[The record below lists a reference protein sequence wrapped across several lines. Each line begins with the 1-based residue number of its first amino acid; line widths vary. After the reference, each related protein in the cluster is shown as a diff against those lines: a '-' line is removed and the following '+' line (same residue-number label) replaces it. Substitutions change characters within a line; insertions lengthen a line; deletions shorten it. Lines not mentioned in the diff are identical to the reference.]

1 MRIISTFGRFRTYDT
16 PPSNPLVHNP
26 CPPTFKGSMATHYE
40 AIIVGSGIGGLSFA
54 LNLAKRGHA
63 VAIVTKKTRS
73 DSNTNWAQGG
83 IACVTDKTD
92 DFKSHVQDTLTAGDG
107 LCEIE
112 VVKHIIEAGPA
123 RIAELISWGV
133 EFENGADGRP
143 DLGRE
148 GGHSQRRILHARDM
162 TGRAIES
169 ALLRAVAAVPSVT
182 MLEHHL
188 AIDLITQAKLG
199 RCQVGAAD
207 DRVLGIHVLNTKA
220 GRVETLSASVVVL
233 ATGGMGQVYQFTTN
247 PDIATGDGIA
257 MAYRAGAEVRDM
269 EMVQFHPTALK
280 APDGGRALI
289 SEAVRGEGAILRDLS
304 LRPFM
309 KDFHPL
315 GDLAPRD
322 VVARAID
329 SVMKRDGAPH
339 VLLDAT
345 QVAKG
350 HLPERFPHI
359 YETCRKAGFDLTQEP
374 VPVVPA
380 AHYLCGGV
388 ATDLQGQTS
397 LAGLFAVGE
406 VACTGLHG
414 ANRLA
419 SNSLLEAVV
428 LAHDGALAA
437 DAEIAKV
444 KDVRTALP
452 VWIDGS
458 AGDPDERV
466 VLTHNWDELRR
477 TMWDYVGIVRSTK
490 RLQRARTRIG
500 TLADEVREYYWNFRI
515 EPRLLELRNLIQ
527 VAELIIDCALQRH
540 ESRGLHYTL
549 DYPAKLEFARH
560 TSVRRPQSRP

>member
-1 MRIISTFGRFRTYDT
+1 
-16 PPSNPLVHNP
+16 
-26 CPPTFKGSMATHYE
+26 MATYYD
-40 AIIVGSGIGGLSFA
+40 AIVVGSGIGGLSFA
-54 LNLAKRGHA
+54 LNLANRGLA

-73 DSNTNWAQGG
+73 ESNTNWAQGG

-92 DFKSHVQDTLTAGDG
+92 DFASHVQDTLMAGDG
-107 LCEIE
+107 LCEIN

-123 RIAELISWGV
+123 RVAELISWGV
-133 EFENGADGRP
+133 QFENGTDGQP

-148 GGHSQRRILHARDM
+148 GGHSKRRILHARDM

-169 ALLRAVAAVPSVT
+169 ALLRAVAQAPKVV
-182 MLEHHL
+182 MMEYHL
-188 AIDLITQAKLG
+188 VIDLITRAKNETTIAPG
-199 RCQVGAAD
+199 SRE
-207 DRVLGIHVLNTKA
+207 DRVLGLHVLNTRASK
-220 GRVETLSASVVVL
+220 VETLAAHTVIL
-233 ATGGMGQVYQFTTN
+233 ATGGIGQVYQFTTN
-247 PDIATGDGIA
+247 PDIATGDGVA
-257 MAYRAGAEVRDM
+257 MAYRAGAQIHDM

-280 APDGGRALI
+280 APDGSRALI
-289 SEAVRGEGAILRDLS
+289 SEAVRGEGAILKDINGRA
-304 LRPFM
+304 FM

-322 VVARAID
+322 IVARAID
-329 SVMKRDGAPH
+329 SVMKRDGSPH

-345 QVAKG
+345 QVALG

-374 VPVVPA
+374 IPVVPA

-388 ATDLQGQTS
+388 ATDLCGRTS
-397 LAGLFAVGE
+397 LPGLYAVGE

-428 LAHDGALAA
+428 LAHDGAHAVFE
-437 DAEIAKV
+437 EIAQ
-444 KDVRTALP
+444 RTQSAPPQLSE
-452 VWIDGS
+452 WIDGS

-466 VLTHNWDELRR
+466 VLIHNWDELRR

-490 RLQRARTRIG
+490 RLQRAQTRISM
-500 TLADEVREYYWNFRI
+500 LADEVREYYWNFRV

-527 VAELIIDCALQRH
+527 VAQLIIECALQRH

-549 DYPAKLEFARH
+549 DYPAKLPLAQH
-560 TSVRRPQSRP
+560 SSVQRRNPRP

>member
-1 MRIISTFGRFRTYDT
+1 
-16 PPSNPLVHNP
+16 
-26 CPPTFKGSMATHYE
+26 MATHYD
-40 AIIVGSGIGGLSFA
+40 AIVVGSGIGGLSFA
-54 LNLAKRGHA
+54 LNLAHRGHS
-63 VAIVTKKTRS
+63 VAIVTKKTS
-73 DSNTNWAQGG
+73 SESNTNWAQGG
-83 IACVTDKTD
+83 IACVTAQTD
-92 DFKSHVQDTLTAGDG
+92 NFASHVQDTLTAGDG
-107 LCEIE
+107 LCDLEA
-112 VVKHIIEAGPA
+112 VQHIIEAGPA
-123 RIAELISWGV
+123 RVAELIQWGV
-133 EFENGADGRP
+133 EFENGSDGRP

-169 ALLRAVAAVPSVT
+169 ALLRAIATEPKVKI
-182 MLEHHL
+182 LEHHL
-188 AIDLITQAKLG
+188 AIDLLTRGKLG
-199 RCQVGAAD
+199 RCPVGAPAD
-207 DRVLGIHVLNTKA
+207 CVYGLHVL
-220 GRVETLSASVVVL
+220 ETRSGQVITLAASTVIL

-289 SEAVRGEGAILRDLS
+289 SEAVRGEGAILRDLTG
-304 LRPFM
+304 RAFM
-309 KDFHPL
+309 NDFHPL
-315 GDLAPRD
+315 ADLAPRD
-322 VVARAID
+322 IVARAID

-350 HLPERFPHI
+350 HLAERFPHI
-359 YETCRKAGFDLTQEP
+359 FATCQKAGFNLVHEA

-406 VACTGLHG
+406 VASTGLHG

-428 LAHDGALAA
+428 LAHAGALAA
-437 DAEIAKV
+437 EKEIRQARCLEV
-444 KDVRTALP
+444 PLP
-452 VWIDGS
+452 AWVDGA

-490 RLQRARTRIG
+490 RLQRARSRISL
-500 TLADEVREYYWNFRI
+500 LADEVRDYYWNFRV

-527 VAELIIDCALQRH
+527 VAELIIECALQRQ

-549 DYPAKLEFARH
+549 DYPGKLATARH
-560 TSVRRPQSRP
+560 TSVRRPQSRV

>member
-1 MRIISTFGRFRTYDT
+1 
-16 PPSNPLVHNP
+16 
-26 CPPTFKGSMATHYE
+26 MATHFE

-54 LNLAKRGHA
+54 LNLAQRGHS
-63 VAIVTKKTRS
+63 VAIVTKKTS
-73 DSNTNWAQGG
+73 SESNTNWAQGG
-83 IACVTDKTD
+83 IACVTDKAD
-92 DFKSHVQDTLTAGDG
+92 DFQSHVKDTLTAGDG
-107 LCEIE
+107 LCDLAA
-112 VVKHIIEAGPA
+112 VKHIIESGPA
-123 RIAELISWGV
+123 RVAELIAWGV

-169 ALLRAVAAVPSVT
+169 ALLRAIARSPKVV
-182 MLEHHL
+182 MMEHHL
-188 AIDLITQAKLG
+188 AIDLITRAKMG
-199 RCQVGAAD
+199 ACQVGSPE
-207 DRVLGIHVLNTKA
+207 DRVLGLHVLNTKA
-220 GRVETLSASVVVL
+220 GRVDTLSAAVVVL
-233 ATGGMGQVYQFTTN
+233 ATGGTGQVYQFTTN

-304 LRPFM
+304 LRAFM

-322 VVARAID
+322 IVARAID
-329 SVMKRDGAPH
+329 SVMKRDGVPN
-339 VLLDAT
+339 VLLDAM

-359 YETCRKAGFDLTQEP
+359 YETCRKAGFDLTKEP

-388 ATDLQGQTS
+388 ATDLRGRTS
-397 LAGLFAVGE
+397 LPALFAVGE

-428 LAHDGALAA
+428 LAHDGAEAA
-437 DAEIAKV
+437 HDEIIRTGKPA
-444 KDVRTALP
+444 TALP
-452 VWIDGS
+452 AWIDGS

-500 TLADEVREYYWNFRI
+500 TLSDEVREYYWNFRV

-527 VAELIIDCALQRH
+527 VAELIIDCALQRR

-549 DYPAKLEFARH
+549 DYPGKLAEARH
-560 TSVRRPQSRP
+560 TSVRRPQGRP

>member
-1 MRIISTFGRFRTYDT
+1 
-16 PPSNPLVHNP
+16 
-26 CPPTFKGSMATHYE
+26 MATHFE

-54 LNLAKRGHA
+54 LNLARAGRS
-63 VAIVTKKTRS
+63 VAIVTKKTS
-73 DSNTNWAQGG
+73 SESNTNWAQGG
-83 IACVTDKTD
+83 IACVTDQTD
-92 DFKSHVQDTLTAGDG
+92 DFASHVQDTLTAGDG
-107 LCEIE
+107 LCDLAA
-112 VVKHIIEAGPA
+112 VRHIIEAGPA
-123 RIAELISWGV
+123 RVAELIAWGV

-148 GGHSQRRILHARDM
+148 GGHSRRRILHARDM

-169 ALLRAVAAVPSVT
+169 ALLRAVAASPRVT

-188 AIDLITQAKLG
+188 AIDLITRAKLG
-199 RCQVGAAD
+199 ACPVGTPE
-207 DRVLGIHVLNTKA
+207 DRVLGIHVLDTRA
-220 GRVETLSASVVVL
+220 ARVETLSAAVVVL

-289 SEAVRGEGAILRDLS
+289 SEAVRGEGAVLLDLS
-304 LRPFM
+304 RRAFM

-322 VVARAID
+322 IVARAID
-329 SVMKRDGAPH
+329 SVMKRDGVPH

-345 QVAKG
+345 QVASG

-359 YETCRKAGFDLTQEP
+359 YETCRKAGFDLAHEP

-388 ATDLQGQTS
+388 ATDLHGRTS
-397 LAGLFAVGE
+397 LPGLFAVGE
-406 VACTGLHG
+406 AAC

-428 LAHDGALAA
+428 LAHDGAAA
-437 DAEIAKV
+437 AEGEIA
-444 KDVRTALP
+444 RHPAPPAGLP
-452 VWIDGS
+452 AWIDGA

-500 TLADEVREYYWNFRI
+500 TLGDEIREYYWNFRV

-527 VAELIIDCALQRH
+527 VAELIIDCALQRR
-540 ESRGLHYTL
+540 ESRGLHFTL
-549 DYPAKLEFARH
+549 DYPAKQTEARH
-560 TSVRRPQSRP
+560 TSVRRPQGRP

>member
-1 MRIISTFGRFRTYDT
+1 
-16 PPSNPLVHNP
+16 
-26 CPPTFKGSMATHYE
+26 MATHYD
-40 AIIVGSGIGGLSFA
+40 AIVVGSGIGGLSFA
-54 LNLAKRGHA
+54 LNLAHRGHS
-63 VAIVTKKTRS
+63 VAIVTKKTS
-73 DSNTNWAQGG
+73 SESNTNWAQGG
-83 IACVTDKTD
+83 IACVTDQAD
-92 DFKSHVQDTLTAGDG
+92 NFASHVQDTLTAGDG
-107 LCEIE
+107 LCDLG
-112 VVKHIIEAGPA
+112 VVQHIIEAGPA
-123 RIAELISWGV
+123 RVAELIAWGV
-133 EFENGADGRP
+133 AFENGSDGRP

-169 ALLRAVAAVPSVT
+169 ALLRAIAGQPKVT

-188 AIDLITQAKLG
+188 AIDLLTKAKLG
-199 RCQVGAAD
+199 RCQVGSLD
-207 DRVLGIHVLNTKA
+207 DRVYGLHVLDTRS
-220 GRVETLSASVVVL
+220 GRVNTLAASAVIL

-289 SEAVRGEGAILRDLS
+289 SEAVRGEGAILRDLGG
-304 LRPFM
+304 RAFM

-315 GDLAPRD
+315 ADLAPRD

-350 HLPERFPHI
+350 HLAERFPHI
-359 YETCRKAGFDLTQEP
+359 FATCQKAGFNLAQEP

-428 LAHDGALAA
+428 LAHDGARAAEKDIHLAHRP
-437 DAEIAKV
+437 AEP
-444 KDVRTALP
+444 LP
-452 VWIDGS
+452 TWVDGA

-500 TLADEVREYYWNFRI
+500 TLADEVRDYYWNFRV

-527 VAELIIDCALQRH
+527 VADLIIDCALQRQ

-549 DYPAKLEFARH
+549 DYPQKLAVARH

>member
-1 MRIISTFGRFRTYDT
+1 
-16 PPSNPLVHNP
+16 
-26 CPPTFKGSMATHYE
+26 MATHFD
-40 AIIVGSGIGGLSFA
+40 AIVVGSGIGGLSFA
-54 LNLAKRGHA
+54 LNLANRGHS
-63 VAIVTKKTRS
+63 VAIVTKKTS
-73 DSNTNWAQGG
+73 SESNTNWAQGG
-83 IACVTDKTD
+83 IACVTDQTD
-92 DFKSHVQDTLTAGDG
+92 DFQSHVQDTLTAGDG
-107 LCEIE
+107 LCDLAA
-112 VVKHIIEAGPA
+112 VRHIIEAGPA
-123 RIAELISWGV
+123 RVAELIQWGV

-148 GGHSQRRILHARDM
+148 GGHSKRRILHARDM

-169 ALLRAVAAVPSVT
+169 ALLRAVASQPKVK

-188 AIDLITQAKLG
+188 AIDLLTNAKLG
-199 RCQVGAAD
+199 GCQVGSTD
-207 DRVLGIHVLNTKA
+207 DRVYGLHVLNTKA
-220 GRVETLSASVVVL
+220 GRVETLAAFTVIL

-247 PDIATGDGIA
+247 PAIATGDGIA

-280 APDGGRALI
+280 APDGSRALI

-304 LRPFM
+304 GRAFM

-322 VVARAID
+322 IVARAID
-329 SVMKRDGAPH
+329 SVMKRDGCPH

-345 QVAKG
+345 QVAPG

-359 YETCRKAGFDLTQEP
+359 YVTCRKAGFDLATQP
-374 VPVVPA
+374 IPVVPA

-388 ATDLQGQTS
+388 ATDLRGQTTIR
-397 LAGLFAVGE
+397 GLFAVGE

-437 DAEIAKV
+437 EVDIRQGHRPAG
-444 KDVRTALP
+444 ALP
-452 VWIDGS
+452 DWVDGS

-500 TLADEVREYYWNFRI
+500 TLADEVREYYWNFRV

-527 VAELIIDCALQRH
+527 VADLIIDCALQRH
-540 ESRGLHYTL
+540 ESRGLHFTL
-549 DYPAKLEFARH
+549 DYPSKLAEPRH

>member
-1 MRIISTFGRFRTYDT
+1 MLRKQ
-16 PPSNPLVHNP
+16 SNPLVHTLTNP
-26 CPPTFKGSMATHYE
+26 NFDSSMATHFD
-40 AIIVGSGIGGLSFA
+40 AIVVGSGIGGLSFA
-54 LNLAKRGHA
+54 LNLANRGHS
-63 VAIVTKKTRS
+63 VAIVTKKTS
-73 DSNTNWAQGG
+73 SESNTNWAQGG
-83 IACVTDKTD
+83 IACVTDPAD
-92 DFKSHVQDTLTAGDG
+92 DFQSHVQDTLTAGDG
-107 LCEIE
+107 LCDSE
-112 VVKHIIEAGPA
+112 VVRHIIEAGPA
-123 RIAELISWGV
+123 RVAELIAWGV
-133 EFENGADGRP
+133 EFENGTDGRP

-148 GGHSQRRILHARDM
+148 GGHSKRRILHARDM

-169 ALLRAVAAVPSVT
+169 ALLRAIARQPKVK
-182 MLEHHL
+182 MFEHHL
-188 AIDLITQAKLG
+188 AVDLLTHAKLG
-199 RCQVGAAD
+199 GCQVGSVE
-207 DRVLGIHVLNTKA
+207 DRVYGLHVLNTQA
-220 GRVETLSASVVVL
+220 GRVETLAAYTVIL

-280 APDGGRALI
+280 APDGSRALI
-289 SEAVRGEGAILRDLS
+289 SEAVRGEGAILRDLGG
-304 LRPFM
+304 RAFM

-322 VVARAID
+322 IVARAID
-329 SVMKRDGAPH
+329 LVMKRDGSPH

-345 QVAKG
+345 QVAPG

-359 YETCRKAGFDLTQEP
+359 YETCRKAGFDLATQP
-374 VPVVPA
+374 IPVVPA
-380 AHYLCGGV
+380 AHHLCGGV
-388 ATDLQGQTS
+388 ATDLHGQTTIR
-397 LAGLFAVGE
+397 GLFAVGE

-437 DAEIAKV
+437 EADIRQAH
-444 KDVRTALP
+444 RPALTLP
-452 VWIDGS
+452 AWVDGS

-500 TLADEVREYYWNFRI
+500 TLADEVREYYWNFRV

-527 VAELIIDCALQRH
+527 VADLIIDCALQRH
-540 ESRGLHYTL
+540 ESRGLHFTL
-549 DYPAKLEFARH
+549 DYPGKLPAARH

>member
-1 MRIISTFGRFRTYDT
+1 
-16 PPSNPLVHNP
+16 
-26 CPPTFKGSMATHYE
+26 MATHYE

-63 VAIVTKKTRS
+63 VAIVTKKTS
-73 DSNTNWAQGG
+73 SESNTNWAQGG

-92 DFKSHVQDTLTAGDG
+92 DFKSHVQDTLDAGDG
-107 LCEIE
+107 LCDLAA
-112 VVKHIIEAGPA
+112 VTHIIESGPE
-123 RIAELISWGV
+123 RVAELISWGV
-133 EFENGADGRP
+133 EFENGADGHP

-148 GGHSQRRILHARDM
+148 GGHSRRRILHARDM

-169 ALLRAVAAVPSVT
+169 ALLRAVGALANVT
-182 MLEHHL
+182 TLEHHL
-188 AIDLITQAKLG
+188 AIDLITRAKLG
-199 RCQVGAAD
+199 QCQVGAPE
-207 DRVLGIHVLNTKA
+207 DRVLGLHVLNTKA

-309 KDFHPL
+309 NDFHPL
-315 GDLAPRD
+315 ADLAPRD
-322 VVARAID
+322 IVARAID

-350 HLPERFPHI
+350 HLSERFPHI
-359 YETCRKAGFDLTQEP
+359 YETCRKAGFDLATEP

-388 ATDLQGQTS
+388 ATDLRGQTS
-397 LAGLFAVGE
+397 LPGLFAVGE

-437 DAEIAKV
+437 DLEIG
-444 KDVRTALP
+444 RTPKPTTTLP
-452 VWIDGS
+452 AWIDGS

-500 TLADEVREYYWNFRI
+500 MLADEVREYYWNFRV

-540 ESRGLHYTL
+540 ESRGLHFTL
-549 DYPAKLEFARH
+549 DYPKKLSVARH

>member
-1 MRIISTFGRFRTYDT
+1 
-16 PPSNPLVHNP
+16 
-26 CPPTFKGSMATHYE
+26 MATHYD
-40 AIIVGSGIGGLSFA
+40 AIVVGSGIGGLSFA
-54 LNLAKRGHA
+54 LNLARRGRS
-63 VAIVTKKTRS
+63 VAIVTKKTS
-73 DSNTNWAQGG
+73 SESNTNWAQGG
-83 IACVTDKTD
+83 IACVTDQTD
-92 DFKSHVQDTLTAGDG
+92 DFASHVQDTLTAGDG
-107 LCEIE
+107 LCDLGA
-112 VVKHIIEAGPA
+112 VQHIIEGGPA
-123 RIAELISWGV
+123 RVAELIAWGV
-133 EFENGADGRP
+133 RFENGTDGRP

-148 GGHSQRRILHARDM
+148 GGHSKRRILHARDM

-169 ALLRAVAAVPSVT
+169 ALLRAIAETPTVR
-182 MLEHHL
+182 MFEHHL
-188 AIDLITQAKLG
+188 GIDLLTASKLDPRVSLG
-199 RCQVGAAD
+199 GPQ
-207 DRVLGIHVLNTKA
+207 DRTLGLHVLDIK
-220 GRVETLSASVVVL
+220 GGKVETLSASVVIL
-233 ATGGMGQVYQFTTN
+233 ATGGVGQVYQFTTN

-257 MAYRAGAEVRDM
+257 MAYRAGAEIRDM

-280 APDGGRALI
+280 SPDGSRALI

-304 LRPFM
+304 GRAFM

-315 GDLAPRD
+315 ADLAPRD
-322 VVARAID
+322 IVARAID

-345 QVAKG
+345 QVAPG
-350 HLPERFPHI
+350 HLSERFPHI
-359 YETCRKAGFDLTQEP
+359 FATCQKAGFDLSREA

-388 ATDLQGQTS
+388 ATDLSGRTS
-397 LAGLFAVGE
+397 LRGLYAVGE

-437 DAEIAKV
+437 ELEIGAAPTA
-444 KDVRTALP
+444 RPALP
-452 VWIDGS
+452 AWIDGA

-500 TLADEVREYYWNFRI
+500 TLADEVREYYWNFKV

-527 VAELIIDCALQRH
+527 VAELVIECALQRH
-540 ESRGLHYTL
+540 ESRGLHFTL
-549 DYPAKLEFARH
+549 DYPFKLAEARH
-560 TSVRRPQSRP
+560 SSVRRSPSQA

>member
-1 MRIISTFGRFRTYDT
+1 MSERHD
-16 PPSNPLVHNP
+16 
-26 CPPTFKGSMATHYE
+26 
-40 AIIVGSGIGGLSFA
+40 AIVVGSGIGGLSFA
-54 LNLAKRGHA
+54 LSLARMGMSIA
-63 VAIVTKKTRS
+63 VITKKTGS
-73 DSNTNWAQGG
+73 ESNTNWAQGG
-83 IACVTDKTD
+83 IACVTDGGD
-92 DFKSHVQDTLTAGDG
+92 DFDSHVKDTLAAGDG
-107 LCEIE
+107 LCDVD
-112 VVKHIIEAGPA
+112 VVRHIVERGPA
-123 RIAELISWGV
+123 RVAELIQWGV
-133 EFENGADGRP
+133 RFENGPDGRP

-148 GGHSQRRILHARDM
+148 GGHSKRRILHARDM

-169 ALLRAVAAVPSVT
+169 ALLRAVSAAPGVR

-188 AIDLITQAKLG
+188 AIDLITRSKLDARTPMG
-199 RCQVGAAD
+199 GKD
-207 DRVLGIHVLNTKA
+207 DRVLGVHVLDTKSGTVRTMA
-220 GRVETLSASVVVL
+220 AKIVVL
-233 ATGGMGQVYQFTTN
+233 ATGGVGQVYQFTTN
-247 PDIATGDGIA
+247 PDIATGDGVA

-289 SEAVRGEGAILRDLS
+289 SEAVRGEGAVLKDLS
-304 LRPFM
+304 GKAFM
-309 KDFHPL
+309 ADFHPQ

-329 SVMKRDGAPH
+329 AVMKRTGAPH

-345 QVAKG
+345 KVG
-350 HLPERFPHI
+350 HGGFAQRFPHI
-359 YETCRKAGFDLTQEP
+359 HETCLKAGFDPAREP
-374 VPVVPA
+374 LPVVPA

-388 ATDLQGQTS
+388 ATDLSGRST
-397 LAGLFAVGE
+397 LPGLYAVGE

-428 LAHDGALAA
+428 LAHDGAEAA
-437 DAEIAKV
+437 RAEVA
-444 KDVRTALP
+444 RFSGEWPELP
-452 VWIDGS
+452 GWVDGS

-500 TLADEVREYYWNFRI
+500 TLAEEVREYYWNFKV

-527 VAELIIDCALQRH
+527 VAELIVECALQRR

-549 DYPAKLEFARH
+549 DHPGRLPKAEH
-560 TSVRRPQSRP
+560 SSVRRRPTGA